1 MNIRRK
7 LQREA
12 KADLQTLQ
20 TQEDAAFLRR
30 AAAEAS
36 FAAAQRRKKRLRI
49 FAAVGAMCAVCFV
62 TLAVGLPQWAGA
74 PRSEGLNDM
83 AGAAPDAVSPAP
95 SEPSAPA
102 GEDGWR
108 DAARALGFFI
118 GAEGWTCIG
127 EDLGDGASYAVVC
140 LRGEEELTVRFPVTE
155 PLSGGSKMPAG
166 AFTLVYEEENGALEK
181 KANGELSCP
190 EVPAGDKGNR
200 FSALNAMSLYLGMK
214 DDERLKDSMLKYAAD
229 DRIVEK
235 LFPLME

>member
-20 TQEDAAFLRR
+20 TQEDVAFLRR

-62 TLAVGLPQWAGA
+62 TLAVGLPRWAGA

-83 AGAAPDAVSPAP
+83 ADAAPDAVSPAP

-102 GEDGWR
+102 GEDGWQ
-108 DAARALGFFI
+108 DAARALGFCI
-118 GAEGWTCIG
+118 GAEGWTCVG

-140 LRGEEELTVRFPVTE
+140 LRGEEELTVRFPVTG
-155 PLSGGSKMPAG
+155 PLSGGSEMPAG
-166 AFTLVYEEENGALEK
+166 AFTLVYAEENGAVRAVLMREETPLLCVD
-181 KANGELSCP
+181 AFRGG
-190 EVPAGDKGNR
+190 A
-200 FSALNAMSLYLGMK
+200 
-214 DDERLKDSMLKYAAD
+214 ERLCALLSEL
-229 DRIVEK
+229 VH
-235 LFPLME
+235 PV